1 MSENNELDQDIETRL
16 ERVLADTETSMA
28 ELREELTRIQTER
41 RQHQEVDR
49 LEEHLANAT
58 VRWSKIKEF
67 LQLMVAE
74 LRGAQIHAED
84 ASAESAE
91 QASGQQD
98 SGEEKN

>member
-1 MSENNELDQDIETRL
+1 MSDNNEQDYDIETRL

-28 ELREELTRIQTER
+28 QLREELHRIQTER

-49 LEEHLANAT
+49 LEEHLAHAT

-74 LRGAQIHAED
+74 LRGARQDNAE
-84 ASAESAE
+84 APQYETT
-91 QASGQQD
+91 QQT
-98 SGEEKN
+98 GEENK